1 MSVRGLEPDGTSGD
15 VPGPGGGEP
24 LDAAYRRCR
33 ALHRRHGRTYY
44 LATML
49 LPGWKRRHVHA
60 LYGFSR
66 YADDAVDGGGPVAAR
81 EAALRGFTARFEAGL
96 AGGPVTDP
104 ILPAVLHTIRVF
116 DLDVTDFRTFLASM
130 AMDLTVTDYPSWAD
144 VCGYMAGSAAAIGSM
159 MLPILGTERV
169 PVAEAR
175 EAARG
180 LGVAFQLTNF
190 IRDVREDVDRGRV
203 YLPGEDL
210 ARFGVTRPML
220 AAPTANEPVRALIAF
235 EVARAH
241 ELYEAAMP
249 GIELLSRSAR
259 PGIRAAAVLYRG
271 ILDEV
276 ARADFDVLSRRA
288 RVPRRHRAAVAAR
301 ELARLAAGTNLA
313 GW

>member
-1 MSVRGLEPDGTSGD
+1 MRIVGVPESLD
-15 VPGPGGGEP
+15 V
-24 LDAAYRRCR
+24 AYRRCR
-33 ALHRRHGRTYY
+33 SLHRRYGRTYY

-49 LPGWKRRHVHA
+49 LPAWKRRHVHA

-66 YADDAVDGGGPVAAR
+66 YADDLVDADRPAAAR
-81 EAALRGFTARFEAGL
+81 EAALRAFAARFEAGL
-96 AGGPVTDP
+96 AGEPVTDP
-104 ILPAVLHTIRVF
+104 ILPATLHTIRVF
-116 DLDVTDFRTFLASM
+116 DLDVADFRTFLDSM
-130 AMDLTVTDYPSWAD
+130 AMDLTVTGYPRWPD
-144 VCGYMAGSAAAIGSM
+144 LCRYMAGSAAAIGSM

-190 IRDVREDVDRGRV
+190 IRDVREDADRGRV
-203 YLPGEDL
+203 YLPAEDL
-210 ARFGVTRPML
+210 DRFGVPREAL
-220 AAPTANEPVRALIAF
+220 SAPVADEAVRALIAF

-241 ELYEAAMP
+241 ELYDAAVP

-276 ARADFDVLSRRA
+276 ARADFDVLYRRA
-288 RVPRRHRAAVAAR
+288 RVPRRRRAAVAAR
-301 ELARLAAGTNLA
+301 ELARLTG
-313 GW
+313 

>member
-1 MSVRGLEPDGTSGD
+1 
-15 VPGPGGGEP
+15 
-24 LDAAYRRCR
+24 
-33 ALHRRHGRTYY
+33 
-44 LATML
+44 
-49 LPGWKRRHVHA
+49 
-60 LYGFSR
+60 
-66 YADDAVDGGGPVAAR
+66 
-81 EAALRGFTARFEAGL
+81 
-96 AGGPVTDP
+96 
-104 ILPAVLHTIRVF
+104 
-116 DLDVTDFRTFLASM
+116 
-130 AMDLTVTDYPSWAD
+130 
-144 VCGYMAGSAAAIGSM
+144 M

-169 PVAEAR
+169 PVAAAR

-190 IRDVREDVDRGRV
+190 IRDVREDSDRGRV

-220 AAPTANEPVRALIAF
+220 AAPTANRAVRALIAF

-276 ARADFDVLSRRA
+276 TRADFDVLARRA
-288 RVPRRHRAAVAAR
+288 RVPRRRRAAVAAR
-301 ELARLAAGTNLA
+301 ELARLA
-313 GW
+313 W

>member
-1 MSVRGLEPDGTSGD
+1 MA
-15 VPGPGGGEP
+15 
-24 LDAAYRRCR
+24 AAYRRCQV
-33 ALHRRHGRTYY
+33 LHRRHGRTYY

-66 YADDAVDGGGPVAAR
+66 YADDTVDRGGPVAAR
-81 EAALRGFTARFEAGL
+81 ESALRAFTARFEAGL
-96 AGGPVTDP
+96 AGEPVTDP

-116 DLDVTDFRTFLASM
+116 DLDVADFRTFLASM
-130 AMDLTVTDYPSWAD
+130 AMDLTVTDYPRWAD

-169 PVAEAR
+169 PVAAAR

-190 IRDVREDVDRGRV
+190 IRDVREDLDRGRV

-210 ARFGVTRPML
+210 ARFGVTRSAL
-220 AAPTANEPVRALIAF
+220 AAPVADGAVRALIAF

-241 ELYEAAMP
+241 ELYEAALP

-288 RVPRRHRAAVAAR
+288 RVPRRRRAAVAAR
-301 ELARLAAGTNLA
+301 ELARLA
-313 GW
+313 W